1 MEQQEIQNNLR
12 ENEITRLSRR
22 AAELSKR
29 VVKEKVRRESIV
41 QDITYSNPAK
51 LMNYMKVQ
59 KAKNNSSFRSLAE
72 YVSHVDA
79 YERTQSSEVRDQGN
93 DTRRL
98 KFAKLLAQKRLNQPQ
113 SKTLQKPPSCV
124 PKPPQKEQKV
134 QQSTQK

>member
-12 ENEITRLSRR
+12 ENEITKLSRR

-41 QDITYSNPAK
+41 QDIKYSNPAK
-51 LMNYMKVQ
+51 LMNYMKAQ

-79 YERTQSSEVRDQGN
+79 YERT
-93 DTRRL
+93 
-98 KFAKLLAQKRLNQPQ
+98 
-113 SKTLQKPPSCV
+113 
-124 PKPPQKEQKV
+124 
-134 QQSTQK
+134 